1 MKKILLLLL
10 FGFTFNCTFAQ
21 KVFFDKYDDK
31 EGISTV
37 YISATMLKM
46 MGNVKAGNK
55 DISKVAGRLDYL
67 QILSCERPSLIPSIK
82 KSAQSIFNQQK
93 YSIVMQVNEGGEH
106 TTIYERHYPNGKNEF
121 SLLAIERN
129 EITIINLLGNISLQD
144 IQGIAGGK

>member
-21 KVFFDKYDDK
+21 KAFFDKYDDK

-55 DISKVAGRLDYL
+55 RLEHIHVL
-67 QILSCERPSLIPSIK
+67 ECERPSLISSIK
-82 KSAQSIFNQQK
+82 NAALTYYKQAKYAVVMKTKSN
-93 YSIVMQVNEGGEH
+93 GEDV
-106 TTIYERHYPNGKNEF
+106 TIYEKKYQNGKNEYV
-121 SLLAIERN
+121 LLTVERD
-129 EITIINLLGNISLQD
+129 ELTIVNLLGRISLEE
-144 IQGIAGGK
+144 IQGIAK